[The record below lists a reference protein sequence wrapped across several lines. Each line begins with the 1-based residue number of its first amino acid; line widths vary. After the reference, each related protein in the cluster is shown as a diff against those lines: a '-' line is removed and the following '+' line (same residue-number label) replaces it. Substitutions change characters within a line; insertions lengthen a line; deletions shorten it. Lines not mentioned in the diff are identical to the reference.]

1 MKNKILWVFIII
13 LIIGGI
19 GFWFY
24 QSSVQAPNN
33 EPEGEK
39 VKSVG
44 KPLFPSMSPVN
55 ENGEVV
61 TKLGELVEENVEP
74 GSDKAPHQ
82 SRVLQE
88 NEIPAGVIHL
98 KVSSSGFEP
107 DNFEV
112 SAGQAVNLCLTVDD
126 NVVRSF
132 KFKDESLQAVILEP
146 QDKSRCISFNA
157 PAQRGDFV
165 FIEKQS
171 GAEGVMTVK

>member
-24 QSSVQAPNN
+24 NSSVQAPEK
-33 EPEGEK
+33 EPEEK
-39 VKSVG
+39 IKSIG
-44 KPLFPSMSPVN
+44 KPLFPGMSPVN

-61 TKLGELVEENVEP
+61 TKLGEPVEESVEP

-88 NEIPAGVIHL
+88 GEVPTGVIHL
-98 KVSSSGFEP
+98 KVSSSGFTP

-112 SAGQAVNLCLTVDD
+112 FSGQVVNLCLTVND

-132 KFKDESLQAVILEP
+132 KFKEKSLQAVVLEP
-146 QDKSRCISFNA
+146 QNKSRCISFNA
-157 PAQRGDFV
+157 PNQGGDFV
-165 FIEKQS
+165 FIEEQS
-171 GAEGVMTVK
+171 RVEGVMTVK